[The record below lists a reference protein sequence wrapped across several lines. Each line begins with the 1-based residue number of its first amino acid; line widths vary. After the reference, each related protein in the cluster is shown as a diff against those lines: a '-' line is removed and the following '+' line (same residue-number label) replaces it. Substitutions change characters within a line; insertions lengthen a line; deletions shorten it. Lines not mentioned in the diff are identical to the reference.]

1 MISTD
6 NNPFS
11 AHHERYDTGKGV
23 FLIPYSYFCLLCVTT
38 RTSTY
43 QQKRIQMTIQELIRR
58 AGNLPAAN
66 IAEEVNMAMQ
76 THAAVVITAPPGAGK
91 STLLP
96 LTIAAGNTAG
106 GKILMLEPRRL
117 AARQIAL
124 RMADIIGEAVGK
136 TVGYRIRF
144 ENKVSKN
151 TRIEVLTEGI
161 LTRMLVDDATLDGV
175 DTVIFDEFHERS
187 INSDLAL
194 ALVRQTQQII
204 RPDLKIVIM
213 SATIDTTDLSHALH
227 APVIE
232 SEGRMFPITTRY
244 ATEDTPLHET
254 ARATAR
260 AIVEAHREQE
270 GDILAFLPGQGDIE
284 TCADLLGSSLSPTHV
299 YPLYG
304 HLSPEAQQAAIAPSQ
319 RGERKVV
326 LATSIAET
334 SLTIEGVRTV
344 IDSGLCRRS
353 VFDMRTGL
361 SHLETVAVSRDMA
374 EQRRGRAGRV
384 SEGTC
389 IRLWTLATDHHM
401 AERRTPEIAEAD
413 LSPLALSVAAF
424 GENDITSL
432 PWLTPPPADAIKKA
446 YTLLQ
451 TLGATDPAGNITP
464 MGKRMAALP
473 CHPRIAKMILCA
485 DTATMQGL
493 ACDIAALV
501 EEKDPTGN
509 NPADT
514 DMANRI
520 ATLRHLRRKKQ
531 TGRWNRIAQIA
542 QEYRHMVHIEEDNT
556 NVDPF
561 DVGMLIAHAYPE
573 RIAMTTDAIG
583 GYRLASGGNVRLEQS
598 DLLTA
603 HPWLAI
609 ASLHAT
615 GQSGRVFL
623 AAPVRSDQ
631 LDIVT
636 TYDNISWDNK
646 QGCVVMQR
654 ERRIGRL
661 IVDSKPLH
669 NADHKRIVS
678 IVCEAIQKYG
688 QSLLNWNDETQRL
701 QRRIAAV
708 SQWHTDL
715 DLPDLSTDHLLETA
729 NEWLPFYI
737 EENGHVKTTAAELSK
752 IPLAQVLWAL
762 IPYDQQQ
769 IIDRLAPTHITVPT
783 GSRIRID
790 YRQGAEAP
798 VLSVRLQEC
807 FGMTA
812 TPSVDD
818 GKRPLLLELLSPGY
832 KPVQLTQD
840 LSSFWNSTYF
850 EVRKELRRRYPKHY
864 WPENPLEAEAVRGV
878 KRKSPIRHLP
888 ILLLFAL
895 CCLTATAN
903 IPPLLPMPQKIT
915 LGKGTIRATSP
926 IREHL
931 VDSIPEAHFQE
942 EAYRLVINNKGIDI
956 TATTETGLFR
966 AHQTLQQL
974 KTETHGHTSLPLCTI
989 TDWPAFRIRGFMHD
1003 TGRSFIPLEELKKE
1017 IDLLSRYKINLF
1029 HWHLTENQAWRLESR
1044 LYPQLNAPEN
1054 MERDKGLYYKLQ
1066 EVAEMTAYC
1075 KERHITLIPEID
1087 MPGHSAAFER
1097 TFGFSM
1103 QTPQGKKIL
1112 RDIITELCSA
1122 TDTPYIHIGTDETAF
1137 SDSTFVPEMIDF
1149 VRSMGRKVVSWNP
1162 GWTYRPGEID
1172 MTQLWSYRGKAQ
1184 PGIPA
1189 IDCRFHYAN
1198 HFDTYADLVALY
1210 NSRIY
1215 NQEEGS
1221 DDIAGCVLAFWN
1233 DRYIDNTR
1241 QMLAENG
1248 FWPYMLTLAERTW
1261 RGGGYGYFDGYTTL
1275 LYDNKPEQKAAFA
1288 EFEDRLLWHKGH
1300 TLKEEPFVYMIQT
1313 DAKWRITDAFPNEG
1327 ELDRVFPPE
1336 QSLLQAAAPEEED
1349 TTYIYNGQTYSTRTV
1364 SGNGIYLRHVWGTL
1378 VPGFYPHPQ
1387 ENSTAYAS
1395 RWVYARHAQNAQL
1408 LFETQNYSRSESDL
1422 PPLQGTWDYRH
1433 SHIWLNGEEIL
1444 PPLWINTH
1452 THRDNEIPLRNENA
1466 ASRTPTTVHLR
1477 KGWNHIVV
1485 KLPVGH
1491 FTTQETRLVKWMFTA
1506 VLITD

>member
-1 MISTD
+1 
-6 NNPFS
+6 
-11 AHHERYDTGKGV
+11 
-23 FLIPYSYFCLLCVTT
+23 
-38 RTSTY
+38 
-43 QQKRIQMTIQELIRR
+43 MTIQELIRR